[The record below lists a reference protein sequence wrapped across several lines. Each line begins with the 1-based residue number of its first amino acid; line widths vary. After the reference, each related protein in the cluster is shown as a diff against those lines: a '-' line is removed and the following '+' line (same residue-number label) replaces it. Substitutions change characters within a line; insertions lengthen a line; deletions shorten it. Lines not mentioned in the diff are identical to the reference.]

1 MANFNLNKVILAGRL
16 TSDLELKQTPNGV
29 SVVSGSIAVNRKQK
43 DANNQTIADFF
54 NFVAW
59 RGTAETLSKYLK
71 KGSSVCLI
79 GNLQNRAYTDAQGV
93 KRYITELIV
102 EEAKFVDSKPLNTDN
117 GQEYQPDY
125 KNASPSEFEAAE
137 GDGDLPF

>member
-16 TSDLELKQTPNGV
+16 TTDLELKQTPNGV

-43 DANNQTIADFF
+43 DANNQTVADFF

-59 RGTAETLSKYLK
+59 RGTAETMSKYLR

-79 GNLQNRAYTDAQGV
+79 GSLQNRSYSDGQGV
-93 KRYITELIV
+93 KRYITELVV
-102 EEAKFVDSKPLNTDN
+102 EEAKFVDSKPLNNESEQDSSPEH
-117 GQEYQPDY
+117 Q
-125 KNASPSEFEAAE
+125 NASPSEFEASE
-137 GDGDLPF
+137 DDDLPF

>member
-16 TSDLELKQTPNGV
+16 TTDLELKQTPNGV

-43 DANNQTIADFF
+43 DANNQTVADFF

-59 RGTAETLSKYLK
+59 RGTAETMSKYLR

-79 GNLQNRAYTDAQGV
+79 GSLQNRSYSDGQGV
-93 KRYITELIV
+93 KRYITELVV
-102 EEAKFVDSKPLNTDN
+102 EEAKFVDSKPLNNESEQDSSPEP
-117 GQEYQPDY
+117 Q
-125 KNASPSEFEAAE
+125 NASPSEFEASE
-137 GDGDLPF
+137 DDDLPF